1 MPKQWEAMLAE
12 YRFTRSDGK
21 PIGAQQKREL
31 DDSLFELIG
40 EWAQKHSLAVEGGTL
55 FEHPAEGVNDA

>member
-12 YRFTRSDGK
+12 YRFTRSDGQ
-21 PIGAQQKREL
+21 PIKAQQKREL

-40 EWAQKHSLAVEGGTL
+40 EWAQAHALAVEGGAL
-55 FEHPAEGVNDA
+55 FEYQAKGSKDA